1 VKAVDAPEPGVRGR
15 LHDVLDAVT
24 QDGRSRP
31 RIRAASAAG
40 LDTGHDAALD
50 RLVAHIL
57 AGTSVVAPA
66 RSAAPF
72 VRVSS

>member
-1 VKAVDAPEPGVRGR
+1 MKAVDAREPGVRGR
-15 LHDVLDAVT
+15 LLSVLEAVT
-24 QDGRSRP
+24 EDGRTRP

-50 RLVAHIL
+50 RLVA
-57 AGTSVVAPA
+57 PA